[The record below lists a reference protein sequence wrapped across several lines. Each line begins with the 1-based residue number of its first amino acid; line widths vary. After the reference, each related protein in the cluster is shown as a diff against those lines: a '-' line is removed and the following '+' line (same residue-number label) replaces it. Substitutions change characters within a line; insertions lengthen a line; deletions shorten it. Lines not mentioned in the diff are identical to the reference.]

1 MELLCEQKI
10 HQGESSMEAKPSI
23 YIPAVFQNFPGFKV
37 KDIREW
43 RRDKRMEIILEKVE
57 GKTHYCGVCH
67 SELGVYHGGHWIT
80 AKHCRM
86 MDWVVEVTFFREKR
100 ECGGCNKKIRSE
112 EINFIC
118 PESPHITMELAWW
131 VNRLT
136 EITSVLRV
144 SRLESLNKNACYRV
158 DKHILARLLHG
169 YKIPKVTQLSVDEV
183 YARGNKQLREGETRD
198 DLFLTV
204 IIDIKTHKV
213 VWVTISRRKEA
224 LDEFFNLIGPEQCK
238 QIEVVATDQHAG
250 YGASVKEHCPNA
262 TLVWDRFHLTQKF
275 NDALNLDRRDE
286 LQNVDPEG
294 AMGDLMNNKYR
305 FLFLK
310 RAYKRTGEDKKH
322 IDEVMRL
329 NQKIAKMEI
338 IKERFHQVFNCNS
351 RVEAEVVM
359 AEVYQWAF
367 DAKAWNIFRWI
378 KEIREEKTFW
388 NYFKYKVTTGISEG
402 INRLIKGIKWQAY
415 GYKDMFYFKLKILQ
429 KAGYLNST
437 MYLRLT

>member
-1 MELLCEQKI
+1 
-10 HQGESSMEAKPSI
+10 MEAKPSI
-23 YIPAVFQNFPGFKV
+23 YIPAVFNNFPGFKV
-37 KDIREW
+37 KDIKEW
-43 RRDKRMEIILEKVE
+43 RNEKRMEIILDKVE
-57 GKTHYCGVCH
+57 GKKHYCAVCH
-67 SELGVYHGGHWIT
+67 SELGAYHDGYWIT

-86 MDWVVEVTFFREKR
+86 MDWVVEITFFREKR
-100 ECGGCNKKIRSE
+100 ECKSCNGKTRSE
-112 EINFIC
+112 EINFVC

-144 SRLESLNKNACYRV
+144 SHLESIDKKACYRV

-183 YARGNKQLREGETRD
+183 YARGNIQLREGETRD

-213 VWVTISRRKEA
+213 IWVTISRRKEA
-224 LDEFFNLIGPEQCK
+224 LDEFFNLIGPEQCR

-294 AMGDLMNNKYR
+294 EMQDLMNNKYR

-310 RAYKRTGEDKKH
+310 RAYKRTAEDKKH

-329 NQKIAKMEI
+329 NQKITKMEI

-367 DAKAWNIFRWI
+367 DANAVNIFMWI
-378 KEIREEKTFW
+378 KQIREEETFW
-388 NYFKYKVTTGISEG
+388 NYFKFKVTTGISEG

-437 MYLRLT
+437 MYLQLT